1 MEVMHQSTNPKV
13 NHPLLK
19 TEKAAQDP
27 KVQVPEKAD
36 RDLKVDQWDL
46 KKVDQDQKV
55 DQWDLKKVDQDQKV
69 DQWDLKKDD
78 QDQKVDQVLLEKV
91 VLDREVEGNEFLN
104 IPKTEFHLIC

>member
-1 MEVMHQSTNPKV
+1 MHQSTNPKV

-36 RDLKVDQWDL
+36 RDL
-46 KKVDQDQKV
+46 KV